1 MAKKPGRTLHNHSPF
16 TAGRRS
22 YEQEEMQHP
31 EVFLQSM
38 LKPWTGRGGVSNP
51 VSIATNGSR
60 PTNRRNRA
68 EMEVI
73 RRTLYEVLQDDHP
86 MTVRQVFY
94 QLVGR
99 GVIEKTE
106 GEYKRTVVRL
116 LTDMRRNRE
125 IPFAW
130 IADNTRWMRKPT
142 THSSL
147 RDMLEMSAET
157 YRRAIWNDQSAY
169 VEIWLEKEALAG
181 VLYDETHEWDVPLM
195 VTRGY
200 PSVSYLYEAAET
212 ISEVDKPTYLYYF
225 GDHDPS
231 GCDITRAVERGI
243 RELAPDAEIYFE
255 RVAVTKKQI
264 RALHLPTRP
273 TKKSDSRSRNFEG
286 RSVELDAIPAARLR
300 AMVKSCIEV
309 HIDQEVLERTRQIEE
324 AERDTLKRVQEHVPG
339 W

>member
-1 MAKKPGRTLHNHSPF
+1 M
-16 TAGRRS
+16 
-22 YEQEEMQHP
+22 
-31 EVFLQSM
+31 
-38 LKPWTGRGGVSNP
+38 
-51 VSIATNGSR
+51 VSIAPNGSR
-60 PTNRRNRA
+60 PTNRRSRA
-68 EMEVI
+68 EMEII
-73 RRTLYEVLQDDHP
+73 RRVLYEVLQDDHP

-99 GVIEKTE
+99 GEIEKTE
-106 GEYKRTVVRL
+106 GEYKRTVGRL
-116 LTDMRRNRE
+116 LTDMRRKRE

-157 YRRAIWNDQSAY
+157 YRRALWNDQPGY

-181 VLYDETHEWDVPLM
+181 VLYEETLKWDVPLM

-200 PSVSYLYEAAET
+200 PSLSYLYAAAQT
-212 ISEVDKPTYLYYF
+212 VAEVGKPTHLYYF

-243 RELAPDAEIYFE
+243 RELAPNAEIYFE
-255 RVAVTKKQI
+255 RVAVTWKQI

-286 RSVELDAIPAARLR
+286 RSVELDAIPAAHLR
-300 AMVKSCIEV
+300 AMVRSCIEH
-309 HIDQEVLERTRQIEE
+309 HIDQQILERTQRIEE
-324 AERDTLKRVQEHVPG
+324 AERETLERIQESLPG